1 MVAPASMRGHREPRS
16 RRSWLFAIYSPP
28 AGRKVL
34 GFGYCARRAF
44 MGTGMIRREFITL
57 VGGVAV
63 RLPPVV
69 RAQQT
74 LPVIGFLG
82 PLSAESDAYRVE
94 GFRQGLNE
102 SGYVEGRNLTVDY
115 RWAEG
120 HYDRFLSLAADLV
133 GRKVALIAAIS
144 TFAALAAKAAMPSI

>member
-1 MVAPASMRGHREPRS
+1 
-16 RRSWLFAIYSPP
+16 
-28 AGRKVL
+28 
-34 GFGYCARRAF
+34 
-44 MGTGMIRREFITL
+44 MGTGMRRRREFITL

-63 RLPPVV
+63 LLPPVA
-69 RAQQT
+69 RAQPQT
-74 LPVIGFLG
+74 PAVIGFLG
-82 PLSAESDAYRVE
+82 PVSAESDAYRVE

-144 TFAALAAKAAMPSI
+144 TAAALATKTEGTSWGSRLEEDSHACRRARRAFHGPRSRPAH

>member
-1 MVAPASMRGHREPRS
+1 
-16 RRSWLFAIYSPP
+16 
-28 AGRKVL
+28 
-34 GFGYCARRAF
+34 

-144 TFAALAAKAAMPSI
+144 TPAALAAKTEGTSWGRRLEEDSHACRRARRAFHGPRSRPAH